1 MNEPEQTIMRTSLSR
16 PQQLLGGDR
25 EMVIMAGLGA
35 AMMAV
40 SVMTF
45 VSFLLALVGFWTIV
59 IVLARIGKADPMM
72 RKVYSRHLQYKDFYP
87 RKAGLPALARR
98 QSGLEVAVFGET
110 RKQPTGLAD
119 LLLWFGLVDDGIV
132 LQRDGSLLAAW
143 QYRGP
148 DLQSATHAEM
158 AAIARR
164 LTGFFGLEAGG

>member
-45 VSFLLALVGFWTIV
+45 VSFLLAIVGFWTIV

-87 RKAGLPALARR
+87 AKSGVTALARR
-98 QSGLEVAVFGET
+98 RSG
-110 RKQPTGLAD
+110 
-119 LLLWFGLVDDGIV
+119 
-132 LQRDGSLLAAW
+132 
-143 QYRGP
+143 
-148 DLQSATHAEM
+148 
-158 AAIARR
+158 
-164 LTGFFGLEAGG
+164 AGGRSVWRDAETADRIGGPAPVVWAGR

>member
-45 VSFLLALVGFWTIV
+45 VSFVLAIVGFWTIV

-72 RKVYSRHLQYKDFYP
+72 RKVYSRHLQYKDFYSAKSGVTGFGKTP
-87 RKAGLPALARR
+87 KRGWRTRMPASVAGWADSSQAR
-98 QSGLEVAVFGET
+98 QSSGKKPEPAGEDSS
-110 RKQPTGLAD
+110 RISSP
-119 LLLWFGLVDDGIV
+119 
-132 LQRDGSLLAAW
+132 RS
-143 QYRGP
+143 P
-148 DLQSATHAEM
+148 
-158 AAIARR
+158 
-164 LTGFFGLEAGG
+164 

>member
-87 RKAGLPALARR
+87 AKSGVTALARR
-98 QSGLEVAVFGET
+98 QSG
-110 RKQPTGLAD
+110 
-119 LLLWFGLVDDGIV
+119 
-132 LQRDGSLLAAW
+132 
-143 QYRGP
+143 
-148 DLQSATHAEM
+148 
-158 AAIARR
+158 
-164 LTGFFGLEAGG
+164 AGGSCVW

>member
-45 VSFLLALVGFWTIV
+45 VSFVLAIVGFWTIV

-72 RKVYSRHLQYKDFYP
+72 RKVYSRHLQYTDFYP
-87 RKAGLPALARR
+87 AK
-98 QSGLEVAVFGET
+98 SGV
-110 RKQPTGLAD
+110 
-119 LLLWFGLVDDGIV
+119 
-132 LQRDGSLLAAW
+132 
-143 QYRGP
+143 
-148 DLQSATHAEM
+148 
-158 AAIARR
+158 
-164 LTGFFGLEAGG
+164 TGFGKTPKRGWR